1 MTSKILSF
9 LLVTCVLVTT
19 AFAQHLPGYYPQEGV
34 QRTGKIDGVGLDER
48 VVIINDIEFTLSE
61 SVVVHSLSNEKD
73 SVGRLTSG
81 KFVGYRLDGNT
92 EIAEIWLLPSSYDR
106 SRRGR

>member
-1 MTSKILSF
+1 MTSKILSS

-19 AFAQHLPGYYPQEGV
+19 AFAQNLPSYYTEDGF
-34 QRTGKIDGVGLDER
+34 QRTGRIDAVRLEER

-61 SVVVHSLSNEKD
+61 SIVVHSLSNEKD
-73 SVGRLTSG
+73 SIGRLTSG
-81 KFVGYRLDGNT
+81 KIVGYRLGSNA
-92 EIAEIWLLPSSYDR
+92 EIAEIWLLPSYYDR